1 LPAARPAVANT
12 PPAHRHPASTP
23 AAEPYIDSA
32 RVASLCIA
40 AGEPGATAAFLRR
53 RMTESEVLARLAE
66 VEDMRVAVRFAA
78 KIIDDLDP
86 NFIDE
91 LIQMGAGIESTRM
104 ILQTMVFMRRSPE
117 INTTLPA
124 DDWPRDHGWGDVIAK
139 AGRKT

>member
-1 LPAARPAVANT
+1 
-12 PPAHRHPASTP
+12 
-23 AAEPYIDSA
+23 
-32 RVASLCIA
+32 
-40 AGEPGATAAFLRR
+40 
-53 RMTESEVLARLAE
+53 MTESEVLARLAE

-124 DDWPRDHGWGDVIAK
+124 DDRPHDHGWGDVIAK